1 MEMISKSLQPLSTLP
16 TLHYAERCL
25 FALLKLLYDMKPTQV
40 GALAAA
46 SLLAMSFSCRK
57 EGDALPREA
66 IVTGRV
72 LKTETTWD
80 SKAQNPRPRWVV
92 DIAPQSLEGNWPG
105 HVYQQAKVFNLPD
118 TVVCRAGRLISFH
131 YQVVPAAQ
139 QTPWKTPLEWVNTQ
153 PAPAGAEPLAE
164 ITLSD
169 VQLMGAN

>member
-1 MEMISKSLQPLSTLP
+1 
-16 TLHYAERCL
+16 
-25 FALLKLLYDMKPTQV
+25 MKTTQV

-57 EGDALPREA
+57 EGDALPSPA
-66 IVTGRV
+66 VVTGRL

-80 SKAQNPRPRWVV
+80 SNAQNPRPRWIV
-92 DIAPQSLEGNWPG
+92 DITPQSLEGNWPG
-105 HVYQQAKVFNLPD
+105 HLYQQAKVFNLPD
-118 TVVCRAGRLISFH
+118 TVVCRAGRLISFR

-139 QTPWKTPLEWVNTQ
+139 QTPWKTAFEWVNTQ
-153 PAPAGAEPLAE
+153 QAPAGAEPLAE